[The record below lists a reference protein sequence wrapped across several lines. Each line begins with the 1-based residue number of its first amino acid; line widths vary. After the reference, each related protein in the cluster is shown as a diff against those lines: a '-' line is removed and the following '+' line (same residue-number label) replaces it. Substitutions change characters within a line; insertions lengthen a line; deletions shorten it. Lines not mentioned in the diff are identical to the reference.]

1 MNGICN
7 VYKEERERMREQ
19 KKKYD
24 STSYIYDQRERGLRA
39 VYFFFFFLW
48 ETRRGQDRS
57 QQRIDAIIM
66 ES

>member
-39 VYFFFFFLW
+39 VYFFFFFYGKQ
-48 ETRRGQDRS
+48 EGGKTGHNS
-57 QQRIDAIIM
+57 
-66 ES
+66 E